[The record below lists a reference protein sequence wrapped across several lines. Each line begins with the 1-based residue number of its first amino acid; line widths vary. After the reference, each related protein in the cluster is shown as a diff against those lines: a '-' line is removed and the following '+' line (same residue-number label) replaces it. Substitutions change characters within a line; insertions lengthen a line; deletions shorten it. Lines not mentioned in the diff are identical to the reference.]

1 MSTQTRD
8 ILKLAKEIINK
19 EAEKG
24 VNTDHS
30 PELLQALST
39 VAAALKLNA
48 SYDSSIMK
56 LVGQVEQL
64 IEEKNITPK

>member
-19 EAEKG
+19 EAEEG
-24 VNTDHS
+24 FNTDHS
-30 PELLQALST
+30 PELLQALSA

-48 SYDSSIMK
+48 SHDSSIMK

-64 IEEKNITPK
+64 VKEKNITPK